1 MIFFCFFIY
10 YLLLFISKY
19 FVLFIN
25 NVSIIWFLS
34 GKSEQFE
41 RLVQFIRRYKV
52 QRVQMEYSISTSLV
66 VRVGWNFGQL
76 AVMALLEK
84 VQRVQ
89 IELWGAVSELVCCSG
104 VS

>member
-1 MIFFCFFIY
+1 
-10 YLLLFISKY
+10 
-19 FVLFIN
+19 
-25 NVSIIWFLS
+25 
-34 GKSEQFE
+34 
-41 RLVQFIRRYKV
+41 
-52 QRVQMEYSISTSLV
+52 MEYSISTSLV